1 MCFTSQSI
9 SPIVFTLHIIGHRFR
24 SPFFARDS
32 RSPPS
37 LVATHTCAHTHSET
51 PIPSDLLPRI
61 RRVSAVS
68 SDDDDDRR
76 SFVLSSF
83 TVLLHYASSADTGSL
98 CGRKS
103 IALPRLL
110 LLLDFSSCAAASTFN
125 LLLHT
130 LTLSLLFLSFAHS
143 RVIPVPVHQDNPTE
157 NLLLLHVTFTQIVS
171 LCFHFGTAPHGSS
184 PLSFAP
190 RHHSSGQSTIRLA
203 PAAAR
208 RPDRSPCRM
217 FHGPL
222 ARRHAQ
228 VKSTCPSDYFGGTL
242 FRRRRSSR
250 RRGQHTPLCTT
261 FGATLNLLPTPPTPP
276 LDSERLCWNV
286 SFWPKP
292 CTTSANP
299 FRRRP

>member
-76 SFVLSSF
+76 SFVLSTF

-98 CGRKS
+98 YGRKS

-110 LLLDFSSCAAASTFN
+110 LLNFSSCAAASTFY

-130 LTLSLLFLSFAHS
+130 LTLSLHFLSFAHS
-143 RVIPVPVHQDNPTE
+143 RVIPVPFTRIIRPKTSCFFTS
-157 NLLLLHVTFTQIVS
+157 LSRRLCLFASTLALHRT
-171 LCFHFGTAPHGSS
+171 G
-184 PLSFAP
+184 
-190 RHHSSGQSTIRLA
+190 RHHSPSLPATTQVAKVQSGWHQQLHDVRIDPRVGCSMDLW
-203 PAAAR
+203 PADTHR
-208 RPDRSPCRM
+208 
-217 FHGPL
+217 
-222 ARRHAQ
+222 
-228 VKSTCPSDYFGGTL
+228 
-242 FRRRRSSR
+242 
-250 RRGQHTPLCTT
+250 
-261 FGATLNLLPTPPTPP
+261 
-276 LDSERLCWNV
+276 
-286 SFWPKP
+286 
-292 CTTSANP
+292 
-299 FRRRP
+299 

>member
-9 SPIVFTLHIIGHRFR
+9 SPIVFTLHIIGHRFC

-32 RSPPS
+32 RYSPT
-37 LVATHTCAHTHSET
+37 LVATHTCAHTHTET

-68 SDDDDDRR
+68 GDDDDRR

-83 TVLLHYASSADTGSL
+83 TVLLLYASADTGSL
-98 CGRKS
+98 GGRKS
-103 IALPRLL
+103 IALPRL
-110 LLLDFSSCAAASTFN
+110 LLLDFSSCAAASTFY

-143 RVIPVPVHQDNPTE
+143 RVIAVPVHQDNPTE
-157 NLLLLHVTFTQIVS
+157 NNLLLLHVTFTQIVF

-184 PLSFAP
+184 PLSAAP
-190 RHHSSGQSTIRLA
+190 RHLSSGQSTIRLA

-228 VKSTCPSDYFGGTL
+228 VKSTCTSDYFGGTL

-261 FGATLNLLPTPPTPP
+261 FGATLDLLPTAANST
-276 LDSERLCWNV
+276 DSASR
-286 SFWPKP
+286 
-292 CTTSANP
+292 
-299 FRRRP
+299 